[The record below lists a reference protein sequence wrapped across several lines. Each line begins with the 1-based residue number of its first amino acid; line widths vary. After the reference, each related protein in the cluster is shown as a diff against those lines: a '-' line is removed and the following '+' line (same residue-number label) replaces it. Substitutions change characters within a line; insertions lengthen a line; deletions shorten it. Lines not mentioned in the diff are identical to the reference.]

1 MDFTVS
7 EAAEELAGLVR
18 KIVAEREAPWADLAA
33 AGVLA
38 AGLPAS
44 LDGAG
49 LGFLEQC
56 SVLMPVVG
64 PDGVLCSWS
73 CRPTM
78 GCGWSRSP

>member
-7 EAAEELAGLVR
+7 EEQVELGGLAR
-18 KIVAEREAPWADLAA
+18 KILAERDAPWGDLAA

-49 LGFLEQC
+49 LGLAGA
-56 SVLMPVVG
+56 VLGAGGDRAFGVG
-64 PDGVLCSWS
+64 RAVSDLG
-73 CRPTM
+73 R
-78 GCGWSRSP
+78 GGGGGGG